1 MVSANM
7 SMAGKAAS
15 LGRCRFCRWFVHLA
29 VAFAGLYSAGQAIA
43 APPAADN
50 CPPQA
55 VAPTRE
61 LIRQAQ
67 QQATDRG
74 LLWRLS
80 RGGRESYLYGTLHA
94 GRPDW
99 LALGPQTDAA
109 LARTGVLALEINV
122 MDPAVQA
129 ALREV
134 TQGPSRRLPAD
145 LMQALRAAWAAECLP
160 VDDLAQG
167 ATEFQVTHL
176 AIAQAQRQGLFPLYG
191 AESALLMRSLRTE
204 RPVVG
209 LESVQTQLDS
219 LLARSET
226 EAVEMVREALADWR
240 DPRAPQILERLTRA
254 WASGDL
260 QDLETYADWC
270 ECLQTPTERET
281 FARLLDGRNPG
292 MANAIERLH
301 AEVSVF
307 AAVGALHLIGPQGLP
322 ALLRAKGFTVSRV
335 F

>member
-1 MVSANM
+1 MMYRLAPP
-7 SMAGKAAS
+7 
-15 LGRCRFCRWFVHLA
+15 RWCVALA
-29 VAFAGLYSAGQAIA
+29 VAVAAWGATASVFA
-43 APPAADN
+43 APADAAA

-55 VAPTRE
+55 APPTRE

-80 RGGRESYLYGTLHA
+80 RGGRDSYLYGTLHA

-99 LALGPQTDAA
+99 LALGPRTDAA

-122 MDPAVQA
+122 VDPAVQA

-134 TQGPSRRLPAD
+134 TQGPARRLPAE
-145 LMQALRAAWAAECLP
+145 LMQALREAWSAECLP
-160 VDDLAQG
+160 ADDLDQG
-167 ATEFQVTHL
+167 ATEFLVTHL

-254 WASGDL
+254 WACGDL